1 MRRIDVSALLIDL
14 RISFMNL
21 VEHRRRTAFLCTA
34 IAAVT
39 CLFVLMTAM
48 AAGIRSTMF
57 DSATTLVS
65 GDINIGGFYKATSGS
80 ASPILA
86 DYEAIADLVRRELP
100 GVDFVAAR
108 GRGLG
113 KIVAED
119 GSSLQA
125 GIGGIDVDAEPGF
138 RRVLEVSSGDVD
150 QLSQPNGL
158 LVFEQQARRLGLK
171 VGDAVTLTALTTHG
185 VANTIDCRVV
195 AIAHDV
201 GLLSGF
207 AIYISNASLRQ
218 LYQLRPNVT
227 GVLQIHLKQGHRD
240 HLDQFMEHLLLVLRK
255 AGYSVMDHDPRA
267 YLLKLQTISREE
279 WTGQKLD
286 VSTWEDELSLVMW
299 TFRAFQALSFVLMI
313 ILLTIMVAGIMNT
326 LWIAIRERTREIGTL
341 RAIGMQRSGVL
352 RLFLLEAMQLGVL
365 GASVGVIA
373 GAFSTWLINIA
384 NLQAPLSVQ
393 LFLMSSTV
401 HLALDVRTLVVAV
414 LLITSVSGFA
424 ALYPALR
431 AARQRPVNA
440 MAHFG

>member
-1 MRRIDVSALLIDL
+1 MLALRIDL

-21 VEHRRRTAFLCTA
+21 IEHRRRTAFLGAA

-48 AAGIRSTMF
+48 AAGIRSTLI

-65 GDINIGGFYKATSGS
+65 GDLNIGGFYKVTSGS
-80 ASPILA
+80 TAPIIV
-86 DYEAIADLVRRELP
+86 DYEAIADLARRELP
-100 GVDFVAAR
+100 EIDFVGAR

-113 KIVAED
+113 KIVADD

-125 GIGGIDVDAEPGF
+125 AIGGIDVDAEPGF
-138 RRVLEVSSGDVD
+138 RRALEISSGDVG

-158 LVFEQQARRLGLK
+158 LVFEQQAQRLGLK
-171 VGDAVTLTALTTHG
+171 VGDTVTLTAITTHG
-185 VANTIDCRVV
+185 VANTIDCHVV

-227 GVLQIHLKQGHRD
+227 GMLQIHLKEGHRD
-240 HLDQFMEHLLLVLRK
+240 HLGKLVERLQLVLRK
-255 AGYSVMDHDPRA
+255 AGYRVMDYDPRI

-286 VSTWEDELSLVMW
+286 VSTWEDELSLVTW
-299 TFRAFQALSFVLMI
+299 AFRAFQALSFVLMV
-313 ILLTIMVAGIMNT
+313 ILLAIMIAGIMNT

-352 RLFLLEAMQLGVL
+352 RLFMLEAMQLGVL
-365 GASVGVIA
+365 GASAGVIA
-373 GAFSTWLINIA
+373 GALVTWILNVT
-384 NLQAPLSVQ
+384 NLQVPLTVQ
-393 LFLMSSTV
+393 LFLMRSTL
-401 HLALDVRTLVVAV
+401 HLALEVRTLVFAV
-414 LLITSVSGFA
+414 LLITGVTGFA

-431 AARQRPVNA
+431 AARQKPVNA

>member
-1 MRRIDVSALLIDL
+1 VSALLIDL

-21 VEHRRRTAFLCTA
+21 VEHGRRTALLSVA

-48 AAGIRSTMF
+48 ASGIHATLI
-57 DSATTLVS
+57 DSATTLAT
-65 GDINIGGFYKATSGS
+65 GDINIGGFFKDTPGS
-80 ASPILA
+80 ATAIVA
-86 DYEAIADLVRRELP
+86 DYEAIADLARRELP
-100 GVDFVAAR
+100 ELDFVAAR

-113 KIVAED
+113 KIVADD

-125 GIGGIDVDAEPGF
+125 VIGGIDIHAEPGF
-138 RRVLEVSSGDVD
+138 RRILEVSSGDVG
-150 QLSQPNGL
+150 QLSEPNGL
-158 LVFEQQARRLGLK
+158 LVFEQQAQRLGLK
-171 VGDAVTLTALTTHG
+171 VGDAVTLTGLTTHG
-185 VANTIDCRVV
+185 VANTIDCHVV

-207 AIYISNASLRQ
+207 AIFISSASLRQ

-227 GVLQIHLKQGHRD
+227 GVLQIHLKPGHRD
-240 HLDQFMEHLLLVLRK
+240 HLDKLVERLQLALRK
-255 AGYSVMDHDPRA
+255 AGYRVMDYDPRS
-267 YLLKLQTISREE
+267 YFQKLMTITREE

-286 VSTWEDELSLVMW
+286 VSTWEDELSLVSW
-299 TFRAFQALSFVLMI
+299 TFPAFQALSVVLMV
-313 ILLTIMVAGIMNT
+313 ILLAIMVVGIMNT

-341 RAIGMQRSGVL
+341 RAIGMQRGGVL

-373 GAFSTWLINIA
+373 GALLTWLINIA
-384 NLQAPLSVQ
+384 NLQVPLSVQ
-393 LFLMSSTV
+393 LLLMSSTL

-414 LLITSVSGFA
+414 LLITSVTGFA